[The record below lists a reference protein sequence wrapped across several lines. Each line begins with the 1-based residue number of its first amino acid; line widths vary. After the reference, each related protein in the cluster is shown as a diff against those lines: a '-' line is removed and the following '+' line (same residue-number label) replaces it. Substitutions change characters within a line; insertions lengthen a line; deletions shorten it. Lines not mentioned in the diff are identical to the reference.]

1 MRYYTVIPC
10 NYGKVTT
17 VKRSSWMPTTEK
29 NKIRLIVNSVL
40 NDFKYIYQK
49 YIYFWLIDI
58 LFSEVYTAV
67 TIRNIYKLELD
78 C

>member
-1 MRYYTVIPC
+1 MGVILRNLLWP
-10 NYGKVTT
+10 GIST
-17 VKRSSWMPTTEK
+17 SS
-29 NKIRLIVNSVL
+29 LLNSRIFAQF
-40 NDFKYIYQK
+40 FKYIYQK